1 VCASALRAKGQEST
15 VAVDR
20 KGPDHQEGIMTRKFS
35 LIAASLVV
43 ATGLF
48 GARMLTSPPVS
59 EAATNPGIDVGQI
72 ALNAP
77 KDLPSFDDKYQM
89 YTGVLDTLRR

>member
-1 VCASALRAKGQEST
+1 
-15 VAVDR
+15 
-20 KGPDHQEGIMTRKFS
+20 MTRKFS

-48 GARMLTSPPVS
+48 GALMLTSPPVS

>member
-1 VCASALRAKGQEST
+1 
-15 VAVDR
+15 
-20 KGPDHQEGIMTRKFS
+20 MTRKFS

>member
-1 VCASALRAKGQEST
+1 MEIAMTV
-15 VAVDR
+15 VAV
-20 KGPDHQEGIMTRKFS
+20 
-35 LIAASLVV
+35 V
-43 ATGLF
+43 GL
-48 GARMLTSPPVS
+48 GAGMLTSPPVS

>member
-1 VCASALRAKGQEST
+1 
-15 VAVDR
+15 
-20 KGPDHQEGIMTRKFS
+20 MTRKFS

-77 KDLPSFDDKYQM
+77 KDLPSM
-89 YTGVLDTLRR
+89 TSIRCIPGCSTPSAVERRRAHHR